1 MNFFAPL
8 SKPAFSLALTV
19 GALTLGT
26 LPAQALPWVLD
37 PGSEVLTNPVTPLTG
52 GFTLDD
58 ESLANPTVIF
68 SNVMVGSFTFGAANV
83 INVSVSG
90 GVTAIDWLDSGN
102 NLLSLVF
109 SSPLTPSGGASA
121 LNTVVS
127 SFTPFSSGAPVT
139 ITGAVTATAV
149 PEPLTLLGAG
159 AAITLGGFF
168 KRRLS

>member
-1 MNFFAPL
+1 MVFFAPL
-8 SKPAFSLALTV
+8 SKPAFALTLTV
-19 GALTLGT
+19 GTLTLGT

-37 PGSEVLTNPVTPLTG
+37 PGSEVLTNPVNPLTG

-58 ESLANPTVIF
+58 ESLAFPTVTF
-68 SNVMVGSFTFGAANV
+68 SDVTVDSLTFGAADV
-83 INVSVSG
+83 INVSVFG

-109 SSPLTPSGGASA
+109 DSPLTSSGGTVV
-121 LNTVVS
+121 LNQVVS
-127 SFTPFSSGAPVT
+127 SFTPFSSGAPVE
-139 ITGAVTATAV
+139 ITGSVTAV

-159 AAITLGGFF
+159 TAIALGSAF

>member
-1 MNFFAPL
+1 MVFFAPL
-8 SKPAFSLALTV
+8 SKSAFSLALTV
-19 GALTLGT
+19 GTLTLGT

-37 PGSEVLTNPVTPLTG
+37 LGSEVLTNPASPLTG

-58 ESLANPTVIF
+58 ESLANPTVTS
-68 SNVMVGSFTFGAANV
+68 SNVMVDSFTFGAADV

-109 SSPLTPSGGASA
+109 SSPLTPGGGTVP
-121 LNTVVS
+121 LNPVVS
-127 SFTPFSSGAPVT
+127 SFTPFSSGVPVE
-139 ITGAVTATAV
+139 ITGSVTAV

-159 AAITLGGFF
+159 TAIALGGLF
-168 KRRLS
+168 KRRRG